1 MNALPKPGE
10 FIDIGAD
17 VAGIRETL
25 ARRRWLVIAGLALR
39 GGRRLHRLRW
49 CSATIR

>member
-1 MNALPKPGE
+1 MNTMPQPHE

-25 ARRRWLVIAGLALR
+25 ARRRWLVVGGLLLVR
-39 GGRRLHRLRW
+39 RRRLAEL
-49 CSATIR
+49 